1 MEFEAVMG
9 LFNRRNNTSKP
20 FEAISASERKML
32 AQMGLTP
39 SDSARE
45 LFGWTSADDV
55 SAAISSLRNLQRKLL
70 ELRENDCSLR
80 EEMEIQI
87 QIQSMRNLI
96 KQSGGIPP
104 DLGEVNYQFSPPSF
118 GTSPEKPEELNRPK
132 NETLNEVPSVNDSEA
147 LEEIA
152 QRCSLFLPD
161 YGMTLPDEYFDEVS
175 YYDSIGLRRGLVEG
189 LSASASNCIERF
201 VNIEGNCRDSHLKG
215 LGRILTTSFPR
226 LGGVLSDEVKGDA
239 NIETI
244 IKDGVRCT
252 IEAGYFSMLC
262 HSNFKSRKALI
273 YDADT
278 LWEKWI
284 PMSYSVPP
292 NISDFIFDSVAIE
305 MFWKAVFEKAGLK
318 KARAQ
323 MESTLKNPLVDSIG
337 GLATTGATLFLAEIS
352 G

>member
-1 MEFEAVMG
+1 MG

-20 FEAISASERKML
+20 FEAISASERQMM

-45 LFGWTSADDV
+45 LFGWTAADDA

-70 ELRENDCSLR
+70 ELRENACSLR
-80 EEMEIQI
+80 EEMELQI
-87 QIQSMRNLI
+87 QIQSMRNMI

-104 DLGEVNYQFSPPSF
+104 ETGEINYQFSVDSF
-118 GTSPEKPEELNRPK
+118 DASPENSEDLISPD
-132 NETLNEVPSVNDSEA
+132 NETINEVPLIKDSEA
-147 LEEIA
+147 LEEVA
-152 QRCSLFLPD
+152 QQCSLFLPK
-161 YGMTLPDEYFDEVS
+161 YGLTLPVDYFEEFSSD
-175 YYDSIGLRRGLVEG
+175 DSIGLRRGLVEG

-226 LGGVLSDEVKGDA
+226 LGGVLSDEVKGDV

-273 YDADT
+273 YEADT

-323 MESTLKNPLVDSIG
+323 MESTLKNPLMDSIG
-337 GLATTGATLFLAEIS
+337 GLATTGATLFLAEIT